1 LYNPIIKAFD
11 HKEVGYASKDV
22 HEFTMGIAYEAVSY
36 EMGTVS
42 SENVEGFGLEHYDL
56 TPSPL
61 QGLPQVDNAS
71 PSFVS
76 QQNVTNNAVES
87 LNNTA
92 ISINSYQNTQTRNNL
107 GVAGLLSADP
117 IQTVSGIPDTTFP
130 QSRSVANNN
139 TTVANRIDIIKK

>member
-1 LYNPIIKAFD
+1 MAL
-11 HKEVGYASKDV
+11 G
-22 HEFTMGIAYEAVSY
+22 YEAVSY

-42 SENVEGFGLEHYDL
+42 SENVEGWGLEHYDL

-87 LNNTA
+87 LNNTVT
-92 ISINSYQNTQTRNNL
+92 SINSYQNTQTRPAS
-107 GVAGLLSADP
+107 GVSGLLSTNT
-117 IQTVSGIPDTTFP
+117 IQTVGGIQNTTFP
-130 QSRSVANNN
+130 QSLNVANSN
-139 TTVANRIDIIKK
+139 TTVAKKINLGIEP